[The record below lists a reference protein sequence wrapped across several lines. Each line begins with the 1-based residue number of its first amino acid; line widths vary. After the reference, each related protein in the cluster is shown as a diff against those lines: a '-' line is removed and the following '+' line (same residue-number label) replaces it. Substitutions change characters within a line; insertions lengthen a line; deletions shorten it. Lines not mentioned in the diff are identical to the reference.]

1 MDRNTALA
9 TEILKVMRDS
19 PLAQMTIHQVKAA
32 LTSAPESD
40 QLRYHLALLNDAGLI
55 TGTERDSRLT
65 WEGHEYLSK
74 PSVQAPGAL
83 RKRR

>member
-1 MDRNTALA
+1 MDRNTALV
-9 TEILKVMRDS
+9 TEILKVLRDS
-19 PLAQMTIHQVKAA
+19 PLSQMTIHQVKAA

-40 QLRYHLALLNDAGLI
+40 QLRYHLALLNDAGFI
-55 TGTERDSRLT
+55 SGTERDNRLT

-74 PSVQAPGAL
+74 SSTQAPGAL